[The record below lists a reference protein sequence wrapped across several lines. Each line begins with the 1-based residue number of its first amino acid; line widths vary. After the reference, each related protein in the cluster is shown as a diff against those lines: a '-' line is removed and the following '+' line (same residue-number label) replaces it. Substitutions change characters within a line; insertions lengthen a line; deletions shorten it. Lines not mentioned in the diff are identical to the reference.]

1 MALRHLNSN
10 LRHPDSRKFEYM
22 YVQPSNIEYGECV
35 TVILDALFEI
45 AGYCDHVILNMHFK
59 KLHKMTKKSRNF
71 KYEVLEK
78 PVNSNIRRRSVCN
91 FEYRLVGA
99 RPFLMLE
106 ALFLILS

>member
-1 MALRHLNSN
+1 
-10 LRHPDSRKFEYM
+10 M

-45 AGYCDHVILNMHFK
+45 AGYCDHVISNMHFK

-78 PVNSNIRRRSVCN
+78 PVNSNIRRRSDRN
-91 FEYRLVGA
+91 FKYLLVWVQKLLLAASLGYA
-99 RPFLMLE
+99 SGDT
-106 ALFLILS
+106 FLIQFVLRKSITY